1 MRYGARTDMA
11 WFGKFPA
18 GVSGFEIPGKCRLD
32 RDWDIVILTD
42 IPSLKPCP

>member
-18 GVSGFEIPGKCRLD
+18 GVSGFEIPGKRLY
-32 RDWDIVILTD
+32 RTL
-42 IPSLKPCP
+42 

>member
-18 GVSGFEIPGKCRLD
+18 GVSGFEIPGKCD
-32 RDWDIVILTD
+32 FIEHCD
-42 IPSLKPCP
+42 SY